1 MLNIHAWACMSAI
14 TSATFPHTHTLL
26 CTPRFELRLRLE
38 LLLLLVD
45 FTTLNAILDSESVF
59 EYY

>member
-1 MLNIHAWACMSAI
+1 MSAI